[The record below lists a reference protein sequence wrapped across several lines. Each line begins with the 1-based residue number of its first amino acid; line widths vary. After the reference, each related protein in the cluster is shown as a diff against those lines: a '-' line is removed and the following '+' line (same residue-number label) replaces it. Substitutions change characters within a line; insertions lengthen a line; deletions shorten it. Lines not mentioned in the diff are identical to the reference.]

1 MPAEPSGYWGE
12 PPPPWRVIAERKIQE
27 WIDDGGADR
36 LTNKGRRLD
45 LTANPFVPSDLR
57 MAFDVL
63 KNAEAAPPWI
73 EIGKEIETLLT
84 RAREEGLRFRDAQ
97 RRDRLVLREVALAL
111 AAEVRARMTA
121 RASRF
126 ADEHRARLR
135 HINSQIDRFNAYCPI
150 GGMGRARL
158 NVERELSALLSPPAA
173 AWPVV

>member
-36 LTNKGRRLD
+36 LTNKGRKLD
-45 LTANPFVPSDLR
+45 LASNPFVPSDLR

-63 KNAEAAPPWI
+63 RHAEAAPPWI
-73 EIGKEIETLLT
+73 EIGKEIETLLA
-84 RAREEGLRFRDAQ
+84 RAREEGRRFRDTQ
-97 RRDRLVLREVALAL
+97 RRDRIALREVAPAR
-111 AAEVRARMTA
+111 AGEVRAQMTD

-126 ADEHRARLR
+126 AEEQRARLR
-135 HINSQIDRFNAYCPI
+135 HINDQIDRFNAYCPV

-158 NVERELSALLSPPAA
+158 NVERELATLLAPPTAA
-173 AWPVV
+173 